1 MSIGPIL
8 QGRLPN
14 SLTSARFEQSLARS
28 NNLLRTLQDQ
38 VATGQRFF
46 LPSDDPAAAAR
57 TILLQKTIERRL
69 QFQTNI
75 NTDQS
80 MLALS
85 ETALNIVGDAINQAH
100 AMLLS
105 GVGETV
111 SDSERLAMADE
122 VASLIKDVV
131 NAANSNY
138 HGRYLF
144 AGSESQVAPFERIGS
159 GAVLYNGDRHKIN
172 SYVDSSLLMANNVNG
187 IDAFGATS
195 APIGND
201 VNPALTLNTKVR
213 DLASGGGVTL
223 GPIEVTINDG
233 VNPVQTETVDL
244 SNADT
249 VGDIKTLLENAFT
262 GGPPTL
268 SVAIDPGTNS
278 GLLLTPSGGTVAVSD
293 LVGNRVAAD
302 LGIASAAAAVIN
314 GSDLNPELTLD
325 TDLSAFNGGT
335 GIGTTTGNGLL
346 INNGL
351 KTATVDISSAT
362 TVEDLFNILKA
373 ANLDLDLGLN
383 SAGNGLAIASRVSGV
398 NLTIGENN
406 GGANAAGLGIRTMD
420 GTTLLKDVNLGQG
433 VPVEAL
439 DANGVLLSAPVN
451 ITRRDGTT
459 STVEM
464 KGFTSIQQV
473 LDAITAVDANITATL
488 NATGNGISIVDTSG
502 TGPLTVAADPV
513 AVALGI
519 DGTEAGPTNTVPLA
533 GKDIN
538 PQQADGVMSLLV
550 QLENALRSSDDNEL
564 ARLDPLFQQE
574 SERLTLVRGDI
585 GLRLQSLDNVKNRLL
600 DEEVLLRQSLSDE
613 FDTDLTQ
620 AITQIA
626 ETTGVLQASL
636 QVAAQSLQ
644 LTLMNFL

>member
-1 MSIGPIL
+1 MGIGPIL
-8 QGRLPN
+8 QGRLPTSLISTRFKQ
-14 SLTSARFEQSLARS
+14 SLTQS

-85 ETALNIVGDAINQAH
+85 ETALNVVGDAMNQAQ
-100 AMLLS
+100 ALLLS

-111 SDSERLAMADE
+111 LDAEKLAMADE
-122 VASLIKDVV
+122 VASLIDGVV

-138 HGRYLF
+138 NGRYLF
-144 AGSESQVAPFERIGS
+144 GGSESQVAPFEYIG
-159 GAVLYNGDRHKIN
+159 GGVLYKGDQHKIN
-172 SYVDSSLLMANNVNG
+172 SFIDLNLLMANNVDG
-187 IDAFGATS
+187 VDAFGATS
-195 APIGND
+195 APIGGD

-213 DLASGGGVTL
+213 DLIGGIGVTL
-223 GPIEVTINDG
+223 GPIEVIVNDG

-244 SNADT
+244 SNAET
-249 VGDIKTLLENAFT
+249 IGDIKTLLENAFA

-268 SVAIDPGTNS
+268 TVDIDPGTNN
-278 GLLLTPSGGTVAVSD
+278 GIRLTPSGGTVAVAD

-314 GSDLNPELTLD
+314 GSDVDPQLTLD
-325 TDLSAFNGGT
+325 TDLAAFNGGT
-335 GIGTTTGNGLL
+335 GIGATAGNGLL
-346 INNGL
+346 ITNGQ

-362 TVEDLFNILKA
+362 TVEDLFNILEA
-373 ANLDLDLGLN
+373 ANLDLELGIN
-383 SAGNGLAIASRVSGV
+383 TAGNGLAIATRVSGV

-406 GGANAAGLGIRTMD
+406 GGANAAGLGIRSMD
-420 GTTLLKDVNLGQG
+420 GTTLLKDVNLGRG
-433 VPVEAL
+433 VPVDLLDSNGAL
-439 DANGVLLSAPVN
+439 LPAPVI
-451 ITRRDGTT
+451 ITRRDGST
-459 STVEM
+459 STVDM
-464 KGFTSIQQV
+464 KGLNTIQQV
-473 LDAITAVDANITATL
+473 LDAITAVDGNLTATL
-488 NATGNGISIVDTSG
+488 NATGNGISVVDTSG
-502 TGPLTVAADPV
+502 TGPLSIAADEV

-519 DGTEAGPTNTVPLA
+519 DGTEAGPTNTVPLI

-538 PQQADGVMSLLV
+538 PQQSEGVLSLLV
-550 QLENALRSSDDNEL
+550 QLESALRSGDDVEL
-564 ARLDPLFQQE
+564 ARLDPLFEQE
-574 SERLTLVRGDI
+574 TERLTHVRGDV
-585 GLRLQSLDNVKNRLL
+585 GLRLQVLDNVENRLL

-613 FDTDLTQ
+613 FDTDMTL

-626 ETTGVLQASL
+626 ETTAVLQASL

-644 LTLMNFL
+644 LTLLNFL